1 MALTSAEEEEIRKLL
16 AREDEQNRNKYL
28 SSLESFGDW
37 LRVFAGIAISA
48 KEIADVFVYVCSFFG

>member
-1 MALTSAEEEEIRKLL
+1 MAVTSEEKEKARKLL
-16 AREDEQNRNKYL
+16 EREDEQNRNMIL
-28 SSLESFGDW
+28 SRLENFGDW